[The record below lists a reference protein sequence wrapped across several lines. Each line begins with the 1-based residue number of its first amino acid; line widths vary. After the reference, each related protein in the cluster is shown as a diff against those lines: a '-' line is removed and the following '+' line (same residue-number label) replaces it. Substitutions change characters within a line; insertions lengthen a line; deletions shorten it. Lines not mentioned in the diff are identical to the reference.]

1 MEGHRITVLDQPHL
15 PVGAVHDLVRDAV
28 VDAGVG
34 IRRLS
39 DRTVSLEDVFLEVG
53 A

>member
-1 MEGHRITVLDQPHL
+1 
-15 PVGAVHDLVRDAV
+15 VRDAIA
-28 VDAGVG
+28 DSGAG
-34 IRRLS
+34 IRRLT

>member
-1 MEGHRITVLDQPHL
+1 VI
-15 PVGAVHDLVRDAV
+15 HDRVRDAV
-28 VDAGVG
+28 ADAGAG

-39 DRTVSLEDVFLEVG
+39 DRTTSLEDVFLEVG